1 MFEAITWTAFVLSV
15 RNSFLEI
22 AGNGVKRLEEK
33 AEDRVFLKTQG
44 NDSVRE

>member
-1 MFEAITWTAFVLSV
+1 MWTAFVLSV

-22 AGNGVKRLEEK
+22 AGNSVKRLQGK
-33 AEDRVFLKTQG
+33 AQARVFLKTRG